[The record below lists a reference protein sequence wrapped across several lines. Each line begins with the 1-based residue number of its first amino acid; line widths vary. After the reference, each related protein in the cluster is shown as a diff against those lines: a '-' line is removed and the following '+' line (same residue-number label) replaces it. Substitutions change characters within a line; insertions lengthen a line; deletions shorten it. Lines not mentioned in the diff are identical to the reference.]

1 MKTIATTSSDKTLNK
16 LEQAF
21 DVFNQVS
28 ADLGSSYRVLES
40 QVSALRQEL
49 AASNSARIKELTAK
63 EQLAAKLTTLMDAL
77 PGGVLALD
85 VNGVVSEEN
94 PAAQAILGQTVR
106 GQQWKQ
112 VLAQLTSEQDFMEGE
127 VTLRNGKRVSLSSSK
142 YGELGDTIIL
152 LTDISE
158 NYRLGH
164 QINREKRLTALGEM
178 SARLAHQVRTPLA
191 SAMLYLSHLTTGRLA
206 TSDQNEVITDNIR
219 NRLRQIE
226 KLVDGM
232 LSYIRGDNHT
242 SQNFCVNEMLREVC
256 DTSAP
261 RLEAVSGSLLVD
273 CSVQDL
279 VMHGDKE
286 ALVNALLNLID
297 NAVEATV
304 DTTAKSGTV
313 TPHIKISVVEA
324 NGNINIKVADNGPG
338 ISDFH
343 RESVFDPFYSTRE
356 GGTGLGLAVVMSAVK
371 AHRGEI
377 NIENPKTGGTVF
389 TISIPHWPQSE
400 TEDLGIWASDP
411 E

>member
-1 MKTIATTSSDKTLNK
+1 MKTTTRTSSDNTLNK

-40 QVSALRQEL
+40 QVNALRQEL
-49 AASNSARIKELTAK
+49 AASNSARVKELTAK
-63 EQLAAKLTTLMDAL
+63 EQLAAKLTALMESL
-77 PGGVLALD
+77 PGGVLTLNI
-85 VNGVVSEEN
+85 NGEVTDEN
-94 PAAQAILGQTVR
+94 PAAGAILGQSISGR
-106 GQQWKQ
+106 NWKTA
-112 VLAQLTSEQDFMEGE
+112 LGELISEQDFMDGE
-127 VTLRNGKRVSLSSSK
+127 VTLLNGKRISISSSN
-142 YGELGDTIIL
+142 YGDRGETIIL

-158 NYRLGH
+158 NYRLNH

-191 SAMLYLSHLTTGRLA
+191 SAMLYLSHLTSGRSA
-206 TSDQNEVITDNIR
+206 STEQNETVANNIR

-232 LSYIRGDNHT
+232 LSYIRGDINA
-242 SQNFCVNEMLREVC
+242 SQNFSVDELLKEVSE
-256 DTSAP
+256 TSAP
-261 RLEAVSGSLLVD
+261 RLDSRGGSLFID
-273 CSVQDL
+273 WPVQEL

-297 NAVEATV
+297 NAIEAT
-304 DTTAKSGTV
+304 SE
-313 TPHIKISVVEA
+313 TPHVKIGISETD
-324 NGNINIKVADNGPG
+324 GNINIKVADNGPG

-343 RESVFDPFYSTRE
+343 RESIFDPFYSTRE

-371 AHRGEI
+371 AHRGEV
-377 NIENPKTGGTVF
+377 NIENLRTGGTLF
-389 TISIPHWPQSE
+389 TISIPHWPQNQS
-400 TEDLGIWASDP
+400 EDLGIWASDP

>member
-1 MKTIATTSSDKTLNK
+1 MKTTAVTSGDNTLNK

-40 QVSALRQEL
+40 QVNALRQEL
-49 AASNSARIKELTAK
+49 AASNSARVKELTAK
-63 EQLAAKLTTLMDAL
+63 EQLAAKLTALMDSL
-77 PGGVLALD
+77 PGGVISLD
-85 VNGVVSEEN
+85 VSGTVTDEN
-94 PAAQAILGQTVR
+94 PAATAILGQSVR
-106 GQQWKQ
+106 GKQWKN

-127 VTLRNGKRVSLSSSK
+127 ASLRNGKRVSISSSN
-142 YGELGDTIIL
+142 YGDLGENIIL

-158 NYRLGH
+158 NYRLSH

-191 SAMLYLSHLTTGRLA
+191 SAMLYLSHLATGRDA
-206 TSDQNEVITDNIR
+206 TQEKNEAVTDNIR

-232 LSYIRGDNHT
+232 LSYIRGDINA
-242 SQNFCVNEMLREVC
+242 SQNFSINELLKEVNE
-256 DTSAP
+256 TSTP
-261 RLEAVSGSLLVD
+261 KLDAVNGSLLID
-273 CSVQDL
+273 CPVQDL
-279 VMHGDKE
+279 VMRGDKN
-286 ALVNALLNLID
+286 AMTNALLNLID
-297 NAVEATV
+297 NAIEAT
-304 DTTAKSGTV
+304 DEA
-313 TPHIKISVVEA
+313 PHIKVGIYEA
-324 NGNINIKVADNGPG
+324 DGNINIKVADNGPG
-338 ISDFH
+338 ISDYH

-356 GGTGLGLAVVMSAVK
+356 GGTGLGLAVVMTAVK

-377 NIENPKTGGTVF
+377 NIENLKTGGTLF

-400 TEDLGIWASDP
+400 TDDLGIWANDP

>member
-1 MKTIATTSSDKTLNK
+1 MKTTAVSSSDNTLNK

-40 QVSALRQEL
+40 QVNALRQEL
-49 AASNSARIKELTAK
+49 SASNSARVKELTAK
-63 EQLAAKLTTLMDAL
+63 EQLAAKLTALMDSL
-77 PGGVLALD
+77 PGGVISLD
-85 VNGVVSEEN
+85 VSGTVTDEN
-94 PAAQAILGQTVR
+94 PAATAILGQSVR
-106 GQQWKQ
+106 GQQWKN

-127 VTLRNGKRVSLSSSK
+127 ASLRNGKRVSISSSN
-142 YGELGDTIIL
+142 YGDLGENIIL

-158 NYRLGH
+158 NYRLSH

-191 SAMLYLSHLTTGRLA
+191 SAMLYLSHLTSGRGA
-206 TSDQNEVITDNIR
+206 APEQNEAVADNIR

-232 LSYIRGDNHT
+232 LSYIRGDINA
-242 SQNFCVNEMLREVC
+242 SQNFSVNELLQEVNE
-256 DTSAP
+256 TSTP
-261 RLEAVSGSLLVD
+261 KLEAVNGSLLID
-273 CSVQDL
+273 CPVQDL
-279 VMHGDKE
+279 VMRGDKG
-286 ALVNALLNLID
+286 ALINALLNLID
-297 NAVEATV
+297 NAIEATNE
-304 DTTAKSGTV
+304 A
-313 TPHIKISVVEA
+313 PHIKVGFFEA
-324 NGNINIKVADNGPG
+324 DGNINIKVADNGPG
-338 ISDFH
+338 ISDYH

-356 GGTGLGLAVVMSAVK
+356 GGTGLGLAVVMTAVK

-377 NIENPKTGGTVF
+377 NIENLKTGGTLF

-400 TEDLGIWASDP
+400 TDDLGIWASDP